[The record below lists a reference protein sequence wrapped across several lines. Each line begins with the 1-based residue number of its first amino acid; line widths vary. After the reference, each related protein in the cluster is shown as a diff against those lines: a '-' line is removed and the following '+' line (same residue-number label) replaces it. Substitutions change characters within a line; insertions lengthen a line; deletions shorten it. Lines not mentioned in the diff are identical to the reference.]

1 MRNIN
6 DILRIA
12 KKRLGDAG
20 VVGAD
25 SDAEFLFAHILGVS
39 RSQLK
44 FYGEA
49 SGEQE
54 ARFNDLIARRLSHE
68 PMDSLIGYTEYLGL
82 KIPFNKAVLTPR
94 QETEIM
100 TDNIINEYKGKENL
114 EILDLC
120 CGSGC
125 IGLALSKHLGATTT
139 LADISDEAVD
149 IARGNAELNHIKCDI
164 IVSNLFD
171 NVTGQFD
178 IIVSNPPYIPTSDL
192 LSLEDEVK
200 FYDPR
205 IALDGGQDGL
215 DFYVKIIDS
224 APKYL
229 KDNGRIYLEFGI
241 NQAEDIYNLMQEN
254 FKDITIYRDY
264 SGIERYIKGIK
275 K

>member
-100 TDNIINEYKGKENL
+100 TDNIINEHKGKENL

-164 IVSNLFD
+164 IASNLFD

-200 FYDPR
+200 FYDPS

-215 DFYVKIIDS
+215 DFYVKIIGS

-241 NQAEDIYNLMQEN
+241 NQAKDIYNLMQEN

>member
-49 SGEQE
+49 TGEQE

-139 LADISDEAVD
+139 LADISNEAVD

>member
-6 DILRIA
+6 DILHIA

-100 TDNIINEYKGKENL
+100 TDNIINEHKGKENL

-171 NVTGQFD
+171 NVTGK
-178 IIVSNPPYIPTSDL
+178 
-192 LSLEDEVK
+192 EK
-200 FYDPR
+200 
-205 IALDGGQDGL
+205 
-215 DFYVKIIDS
+215 
-224 APKYL
+224 
-229 KDNGRIYLEFGI
+229 
-241 NQAEDIYNLMQEN
+241 
-254 FKDITIYRDY
+254 
-264 SGIERYIKGIK
+264 
-275 K
+275 